1 MFSKNI
7 KMTLLCGPKE
17 LSKSFMFEL
26 FLAAQAAMYWAEEG
40 RRVVYITPAPLE
52 RQPAAC
58 HDRGNPA
65 VAALRLMR
73 FIYLS
78 DYESLVEQLAKL
90 HTYAA
95 VPSVLLIDDL
105 DNYLND
111 DAAGNDASAHIARTC
126 ALIHHSMKSCARALK
141 INVHVCAWSSSTLI
155 DNLLSTIYFRN
166 IWNLSEVEDGK
177 AILLE
182 GSALG
187 SPLKQSY
194 KYLKFE
200 DGMRVLQQVLCDP
213 EENQ

>member
-1 MFSKNI
+1 MFWKNI
-7 KMTLLCGPKE
+7 KTTLLCGPKE
-17 LSKSFMFEL
+17 LSKSFMFE
-26 FLAAQAAMYWAEEG
+26 AAIYWAEEG
-40 RRVVYITPAPLE
+40 RRVVYIAPAPLE

-65 VAALRLMR
+65 VAALKLMR

-78 DYESLVEQLAKL
+78 DYESLAEQLVKL

-111 DAAGNDASAHIARTC
+111 DAAGNDASAHIAKTC

-141 INVHVCAWSSSTLI
+141 INVHVCAWSSSVLI
-155 DNLLSTIYFRN
+155 DGFLHTIYFRN
-166 IWNLSEVEDGK
+166 VWKLSEVEDGK

-182 GSALG
+182 GSTVG
-187 SPLKQSY
+187 SPSKQSY

-213 EENQ
+213 VETNDTQ

>member
-1 MFSKNI
+1 MFWKNI
-7 KMTLLCGPKE
+7 KTTLLCGPKE
-17 LSKSFMFEL
+17 LSKSFMFE
-26 FLAAQAAMYWAEEG
+26 AAIYWAEEG
-40 RRVVYITPAPLE
+40 RRVVYIAPAPLE

-65 VAALRLMR
+65 VAALKLMR

-78 DYESLVEQLAKL
+78 DYESLAEQLVKL

-111 DAAGNDASAHIARTC
+111 DAAGNDASAHIAKTC

-141 INVHVCAWSSSTLI
+141 IN
-155 DNLLSTIYFRN
+155 
-166 IWNLSEVEDGK
+166 LSEVEDGK

-182 GSALG
+182 GSTVG
-187 SPLKQSY
+187 SPSKQSY

-213 EENQ
+213 VETNDTQ